1 MAKIEAS
8 MPYLIVNEGGYAEPP
23 VIDQPTN
30 MGITLKDLQDFRGSG
45 VVTTLDLRN
54 LTKMEATEYYRH
66 NFWDLMCLDQ
76 LNDQNM
82 ATVIFD
88 TGVNRGLPCAVKY
101 AQKVLT
107 FLGYII
113 DVDGLMG
120 KRTIAALNVVYR
132 GLFVP
137 RYEALEFAGY
147 EAILAIHPEDE
158 KYRDGWEARA
168 ARLLL
173 LA

>member
-1 MAKIEAS
+1 MARIEDS
-8 MPYLIVNEGGYAEPP
+8 MPFLIGNEGGYAEPP
-23 VIDQPTN
+23 MIDQPTN
-30 MGITLKDLQDFRGSG
+30 MGITLKDLQGFRGSG
-45 VVTTLDLRN
+45 VVTAQDLRN

-66 NFWDLMCLDQ
+66 YYWDLMCLDKVT
-76 LNDQNM
+76 DQNI
-82 ATVIFD
+82 ASVIFD
-88 TGVNRGLPCAVKY
+88 TGVLHGPVVAVKY

-107 FLGYII
+107 FLAFLI

-120 KRTIAALNVVYR
+120 KRTIAALNTAYR
-132 GLFVP
+132 GLFIP
-137 RYEALEFAGY
+137 RYESLVFASY
-147 EAILAIHPEDE
+147 EAIIAAHPEDE